1 MPGSTPGGPTRQQQ
15 HSNLTVVQRIEQQPS
30 KLWVAGSIPAGQAI
44 HLRHSSYSSKGE
56 HSVQTSK
63 PYGPVG
69 SIQTLV
75 PQLVALAACGSVDL
89 RSCLRVC
96 SVQVDHPLACSM
108 RERGREREISEEP

>member
-15 HSNLTVVQRIEQQPS
+15 HSNLTVVQGIEQQPS

-69 SIQTLV
+69 SRQTLV

-89 RSCLRVC
+89 RSCSGVGTAAVGHHLT
-96 SVQVDHPLACSM
+96 AATGA
-108 RERGREREISEEP
+108 ERSEISEKP